1 MGSGRLEASDAQVW
15 NNQSFPRGTR
25 QRDALP
31 LMWESPGS
39 HSSAGSLLSFSR
51 QDALPSTIR
60 PRWGLTHTLTVSV
73 AGRPLSSPEDP
84 TSQ

>member
-60 PRWGLTHTLTVSV
+60 PRWGLTHTLIVSV

>member
-15 NNQSFPRGTR
+15 NNQSFPSTR

-60 PRWGLTHTLTVSV
+60 PRWGLTHMLTVSV
-73 AGRPLSSPEDP
+73 AGRLLSSPEDP